1 MINNKICILIVD
13 DETRMLRGLKDFLV
27 ANKYHILIAE
37 NGQEALDIFYENNN
51 IIDLIL
57 LDVMMPILNGYDVL
71 KDIRANKNSVPVI
84 MLTALGEEFSQ
95 LSGFEKGA
103 DDYIVKPY
111 SLSILLARIEAV
123 LKRSGKT
130 EAGDIILENLKIN
143 SSKRM
148 FFLDDTEI
156 DLTKREFD
164 LLLFLMNNQTR
175 IFSREQLLNSVWGYD
190 FDGDFRTV
198 DTHIKQIRIKLLDSA
213 KYIKTVHGVGYKLE
227 V

>member
-1 MINNKICILIVD
+1 MINNKICILLVD
-13 DETRMLRGLKDFLV
+13 DEPRMLRGLKDFLL
-27 ANKYHILIAE
+27 ANKYHILTAE
-37 NGQEALDIFYENNN
+37 NGQEALDVFYKNNN

-57 LDVMMPILNGYDVL
+57 LDAMMPILNGYEVL
-71 KDIRANKNSVPVI
+71 KDIRENKNSVPII
-84 MLTALGEEFSQ
+84 MLTALAEEVSQ
-95 LSGFEKGA
+95 LQGFEKGA

-111 SLSILLARIEAV
+111 SLSILLARIDAI

-130 EAGDIILENLKIN
+130 ESGDLILENLKIN

-148 FFLDDTEI
+148 FFLDNKEV

-164 LLLFLMNNQTR
+164 LLLFLMSNQKQ

-213 KYIKTVHGVGYKLE
+213 KLIKTIHGVGYKLE
-227 V
+227 A